1 LDATTER
8 NDVNRLLRDLYSH
21 QAWADALIWKGMEAF
36 PPALKDTAI
45 RNRQHHYH
53 FTQTAFLWVARG
65 KGEPF
70 KRTKPEDYRTDAELK
85 ALGREVNEAF
95 RAFLDGVTESRMQE
109 IVEIP
114 WGPPQPRPSLTLEL
128 ALTQGAMHS
137 HHHRAQ
143 NIARL
148 RELGGTP
155 LPEDFIFWLWKGK
168 PEPDWG

>member
-8 NDVNRLLRDLYSH
+8 NDVNKLLRDLFYH
-21 QAWADALIWKGMEAF
+21 QAWADAALWKSLEGF
-36 PPALKDTAI
+36 PAALGDAALRK
-45 RNRQHHYH
+45 RQHHYH
-53 FTQTAFLWVARG
+53 FTQNAFLWVARG
-65 KGEPF
+65 TGEPF
-70 KRTKPEDYRTDAELK
+70 KRTTPEDFKTDAELK
-85 ALGREVNEAF
+85 AYGRDFNTA
-95 RAFLDGVTESRMQE
+95 AGLFLDGVSESRMQE

-114 WGPPQPRPSLTLEL
+114 WGPRPRPPVTLEL
-128 ALTQGAMHS
+128 ALTQAAMHS

-143 NIARL
+143 NIVRL